1 MAEVKVVGEFGGR
14 PVRLLH
20 VPDSRSRKRGGLM
33 FGSMIVVRENILT
46 RPV

>member
-1 MAEVKVVGEFGGR
+1 MVCEFGGR

-20 VPDSRSRKRGGLM
+20 VADGRSRKREGLM